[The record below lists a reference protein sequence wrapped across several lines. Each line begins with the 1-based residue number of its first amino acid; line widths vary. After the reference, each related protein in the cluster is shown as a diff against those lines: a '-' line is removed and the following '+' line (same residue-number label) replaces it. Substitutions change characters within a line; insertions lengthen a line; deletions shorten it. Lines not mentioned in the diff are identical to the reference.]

1 MSSEEIVPA
10 TPAPKNRK
18 VAFEEPD
25 EEEED
30 YYEEEET
37 DEEEEEGG
45 EEEEEDELTDLLANT
60 LVTPEGDTLCGTLV
74 RISDTLETQNKIL
87 IKLLST
93 LAKRG

>member
-30 YYEEEET
+30 YYEEEEEET
-37 DEEEEEGG
+37 EDEEEEDDDDD
-45 EEEEEDELTDLLANT
+45 DELTELLANT

>member
-25 EEEED
+25 EEDD
-30 YYEEEET
+30 YYEEEDTE
-37 DEEEEEGG
+37 DEEE
-45 EEEEEDELTDLLANT
+45 EEEEEDEDELTELLANT